1 MDKTQQAAQLRL
13 AADILET
20 GHPWKWQTSDGEWVK
35 PTIRTELS
43 HVISDGLIIRLIL
56 ATPPDGRAL
65 HNPDNLTAEQVGAGY
80 RLPLYDEATNI
91 NINAQER
98 LKGGYWRKSGTI
110 YRPTFGHP
118 TLSTYRLPLSIPW
131 PEVEKPEPT
140 PKTVPFEP
148 EDVPPGSVFRSKD
161 QPATTFWTVSQV
173 GSNGFYLRGA
183 LVDWLSAER
192 RMEINR
198 SIPLTGRWN
207 PSAWEPCSKPA

>member
-1 MDKTQQAAQLRL
+1 MTPSETAQQLRL
-13 AADILET
+13 AATIVET
-20 GHPWKWQTSDGEWVK
+20 GHPWEYNHDKDFWQKSSGTSVLFAVSEGW
-35 PTIRTELS
+35 P
-43 HVISDGLIIRLIL
+43 IRLTF

-65 HNPDNLTAEQVGAGY
+65 HNPDNLTVEQVGAGF
-80 RLPLYDEATNI
+80 RLALPDEKLNRNYEYWSSTGGWEEG
-91 NINAQER
+91 QW
-98 LKGGYWRKSGTI
+98 KGLANDLNPGVSM
-110 YRPTFGHP
+110 
-118 TLSTYRLPLSIPW
+118 RLPLSIPW

-173 GSNGFYLRGA
+173 WSNGFYLIGT

-207 PSAWEPCSKPA
+207 PSAWEPCHKILS